1 MKTQIATNPE
11 QSKRLLACGVDPNT
25 ADMSYVRYTSLKEDA
40 LSTIPYK
47 MQYMPNKQPAWS
59 LSALLSLLPM
69 EIKEDNDPY
78 DEISTYGL
86 LVYPYMQG
94 WQIDYQYCEDDECHS
109 LKCVHGS
116 DLIEACV
123 KAIEYLTANGY
134 TLNTK

>member
-11 QSKRLLACGVDPNT
+11 QSQRLMACGVNPES
-25 ADMSYVRYTSLKEDA
+25 ADMLLYNHA
-40 LSTIPYK
+40 LSVQVRGLGKIPECAT
-47 MQYMPNKQPAWS
+47 PAWS
-59 LSALLSLLPM
+59 LSALLALLPT
-69 EIKEDNDPY
+69 EIKVDNGCF

-94 WQIDYQYCEDDECHS
+94 WQIDYQYCEGDECHC
-109 LKCVHGS
+109 LKCIHDT

-123 KAIEYLTANGY
+123 KTIEYLTANGY